1 MFRAFVNKCICK
13 TIVNK
18 TLWVLSL
25 SIQGWL
31 QGEAE
36 GKSRV
41 PFGRKWGSSVSAAL
55 HGVHPGENAGWRG
68 QNVPLGG
75 YLSGGGFQVGV
86 GGAGESLR
94 AWWTFCAICSFWENM
109 GLLVLVAAVVP
120 AKSDSPSFPSSVPV
134 PCAVISPLRASSRT
148 HLVLST

>member
-1 MFRAFVNKCICK
+1 MFRVFANKCICK

-25 SIQGWL
+25 SILGWL

-41 PFGRKWGSSVSAAL
+41 PFGRRRGSSVSAAL
-55 HGVHPGENAGWRG
+55 HGVHPGANAGWRG

-94 AWWTFCAICSFWENM
+94 ARWTFCAICSFWENT

-120 AKSDSPSFPSSVPV
+120 ARSDSSSCPSSVPV
-134 PCAVISPLRASSRT
+134 PCVVISPLHASSRT
-148 HLVLST
+148 PLS